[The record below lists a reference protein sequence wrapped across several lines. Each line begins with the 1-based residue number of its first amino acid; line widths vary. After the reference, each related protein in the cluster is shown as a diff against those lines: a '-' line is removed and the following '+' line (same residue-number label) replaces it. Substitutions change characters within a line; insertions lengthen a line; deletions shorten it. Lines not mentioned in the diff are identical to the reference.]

1 MGRKGERMAEIQNAK
16 ITNAELTMEDHGVL
30 CYWIT
35 VEGAGWGVGI
45 GGYVIGKGYLGA
57 KAFSGSPKGT
67 EAIMRIMDTVGVDKW
82 SDLKGKYVRVVT
94 EGWGETVSKFGH
106 ITDNKWFDQREFFAT
121 E

>member
-1 MGRKGERMAEIQNAK
+1 MGRKGERVAEIQNAK

-94 EGWGETVSKFGH
+94 KGWGETVSKFGH

>member
-1 MGRKGERMAEIQNAK
+1 MAEIQNAK

>member
-1 MGRKGERMAEIQNAK
+1 MGRKGESVAEIQNAK

-35 VEGAGWGVGI
+35 VEGAGWGVSI

-57 KAFSGSPKGT
+57 KAFSGSPKGI
-67 EAIMRIMDTVGVDKW
+67 EAIMRIMDTVGVYKW

-94 EGWGETVSKFGH
+94 EGFGESVHKFGH